1 MTELGLNCLPVGVA
15 SLGKNV
21 YPVSTS
27 SAEPDAADV
36 IPENFEGESY
46 VVSVYIKIK
55 NNKKIKKFPEK
66 TTCQNSAYI
75 REWGLYRDVNTVK
88 TCD

>member
-36 IPENFEGESY
+36 IPEHFEGESY
-46 VVSVYIKIK
+46 VVSV
-55 NNKKIKKFPEK
+55 
-66 TTCQNSAYI
+66 
-75 REWGLYRDVNTVK
+75 WYRST
-88 TCD
+88 

>member
-46 VVSVYIKIK
+46 VVSV
-55 NNKKIKKFPEK
+55 
-66 TTCQNSAYI
+66 
-75 REWGLYRDVNTVK
+75 WYRST
-88 TCD
+88 

>member
-27 SAEPDAADV
+27 SSEPDAADV
-36 IPENFEGESY
+36 VPENFEGESY
-46 VVSVYIKIK
+46 VIYRFGIGLH
-55 NNKKIKKFPEK
+55 KKKK
-66 TTCQNSAYI
+66 
-75 REWGLYRDVNTVK
+75 
-88 TCD
+88 

>member
-21 YPVSTS
+21 YPVSTTS

-55 NNKKIKKFPEK
+55 K
-66 TTCQNSAYI
+66 
-75 REWGLYRDVNTVK
+75 
-88 TCD
+88 

>member
-55 NNKKIKKFPEK
+55 K
-66 TTCQNSAYI
+66 
-75 REWGLYRDVNTVK
+75 
-88 TCD
+88 

>member
-46 VVSVYIKIK
+46 VVSVWYRLHK
-55 NNKKIKKFPEK
+55 NKKKIKK
-66 TTCQNSAYI
+66 
-75 REWGLYRDVNTVK
+75 
-88 TCD
+88 